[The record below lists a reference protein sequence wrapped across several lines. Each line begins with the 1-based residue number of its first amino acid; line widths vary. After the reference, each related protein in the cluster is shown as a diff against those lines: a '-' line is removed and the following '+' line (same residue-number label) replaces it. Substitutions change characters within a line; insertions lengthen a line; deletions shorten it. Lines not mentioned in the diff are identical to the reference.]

1 MLSVLLIYGVIFIT
15 TYWLGRGFL
24 HAFRLTPSGADAI
37 LYSMTGIAVAGFYA
51 QVWSIFGGVSAA
63 AFVVY
68 ALLALAAAV
77 VLFARGGHGQVATLR
92 ACARSIPTQPAGMR
106 RQL

>member
-77 VLFARGGHGQVATLR
+77 GGHKRIVFLR
-92 ACARSIPTQPAGMR
+92 ACARSIPAQPAGMR
-106 RQL
+106 RWL

>member
-63 AFVVY
+63 AFV
-68 ALLALAAAV
+68 
-77 VLFARGGHGQVATLR
+77 HGQVATLR
-92 ACARSIPTQPAGMR
+92 ACARSIPAQPAGMR